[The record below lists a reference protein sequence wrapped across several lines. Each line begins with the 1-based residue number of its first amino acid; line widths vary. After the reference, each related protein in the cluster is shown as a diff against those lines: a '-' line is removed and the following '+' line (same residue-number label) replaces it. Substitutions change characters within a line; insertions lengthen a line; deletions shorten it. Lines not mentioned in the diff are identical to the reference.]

1 MKSNEI
7 KELSYKLSDQTRQ
20 VEFIVNHLS
29 LLSAC
34 VTKDKTSSEKGMTL
48 YLDLE
53 YEGALIN
60 IYEQLSSVVDT
71 MIEASNFIHTEFE
84 KKSKLEVA
92 THE

>member
-7 KELSYKLSDQTRQ
+7 KELSYKLNDQTRQ

-34 VTKDKTSSEKGMTL
+34 VTKEKSPSEKGMTL
-48 YLDLE
+48 YLNLE
-53 YEGALIN
+53 SEGALNI

-71 MIEASNFIHTEFE
+71 MLEASEFIHSEFE
-84 KKSKLEVA
+84 KYSKLEVA

>member
-1 MKSNEI
+1 MESNEI
-7 KELSYKLSDQTRQ
+7 EELSYRLSDRTRQ

-34 VTKDKTSSEKGMTL
+34 ATKDKSSSEKGMTF

-60 IYEQLSSVVDT
+60 IYEQLTDVAKT
-71 MIEASNFIHTEFE
+71 MLEASNFIHKEFE
-84 KKSKLEVA
+84 RTSKLEVA

>member
-7 KELSYKLSDQTRQ
+7 KELSYKLSDQVRQ

-34 VTKDKTSSEKGMTL
+34 TTKDKTPKEKGMTL

-53 YEGALIN
+53 YEGALTN
-60 IYEQLSSVVDT
+60 IYEQLTDVAET
-71 MIEASNFIHTEFE
+71 MLEASNFIHTEFE
-84 KKSKLEVA
+84 KKSKLEV
-92 THE
+92 TIHE